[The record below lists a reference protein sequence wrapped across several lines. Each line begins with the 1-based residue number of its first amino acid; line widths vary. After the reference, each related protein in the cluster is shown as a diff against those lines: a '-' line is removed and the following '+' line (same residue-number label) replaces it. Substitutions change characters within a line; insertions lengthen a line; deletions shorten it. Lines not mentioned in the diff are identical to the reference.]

1 LPAGIGVALQAH
13 QLRAHFFGAL
23 VTQLEIFFERAV
35 DDVIELLNG
44 LPKDAP
50 LVISA
55 YLPTRMDRLFYRSM
69 QEPQFLTCFDPRDAG

>member
-1 LPAGIGVALQAH
+1 
-13 QLRAHFFGAL
+13 
-23 VTQLEIFFERAV
+23 
-35 DDVIELLNG
+35 
-44 LPKDAP
+44 